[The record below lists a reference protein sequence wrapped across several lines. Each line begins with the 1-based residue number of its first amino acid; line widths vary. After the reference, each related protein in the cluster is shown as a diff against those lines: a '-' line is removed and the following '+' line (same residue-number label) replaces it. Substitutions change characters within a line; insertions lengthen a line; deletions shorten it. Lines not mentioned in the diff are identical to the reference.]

1 MEQILPKCFRPVIVA
16 IDSEL
21 KDEYNAFK
29 SNNDLDALSGLIGT
43 LLNCYSK
50 TIYKNIY
57 GTTAK
62 NGFNIEDINKFIKTL
77 SEAINYFEHNN
88 ELYTQIIE
96 MISIFL
102 KNTIMKLQVQYCIEN
117 NINDISIEPI
127 SACEYCE
134 SLSKIKYS
142 ADELKAMLPYF
153 YDHQNCN
160 VAFIYNEDKKTLII
174 DGIKYIDIP
183 VSLISNLTK
192 ISFRLNSYK
201 EFITTKL
208 IKFVQDETIIATE
221 DNDAGLII
229 ISNDYLYNIIY
240 YLMKDKL
247 CSLDLTFWRD
257 RFAKLLMNRY
267 IADDSYL
274 FEHKFYSSRSE
285 LSYQEYFM
293 SCIIEFILDKDLL
306 YNTDLEA
313 YNEVNKILNKV
324 FITKQENDA
333 K

>member
-21 KDEYNAFK
+21 KDKYDAFK
-29 SNNDLDALSGLIGT
+29 SDNDLDAFTDLIGT

-57 GTTAK
+57 GVTAE

-102 KNTIMKLQVQYCIEN
+102 KNTIMKLQVQYCIDN
-117 NINDISIEPI
+117 HIDNISIEPI

-134 SLSKIKYS
+134 CLSKMKYS
-142 ADELKAMLPYF
+142 AEELKNMLPYF
-153 YDHQNCN
+153 YEHQSCS
-160 VAFIYNEDKKTLII
+160 VAFVYNEDKQTLILSS
-174 DGIKYIDIP
+174 IKYIDIP
-183 VSLISNLTK
+183 KSLIQKLTK
-192 ISFRLNSYK
+192 ISFQLGDYK
-201 EFITTKL
+201 EFITNKVFQ
-208 IKFVQDETIIATE
+208 FVPDEKNIANE
-221 DNDAGLII
+221 KDDIVI
-229 ISNDYLYNIIY
+229 ISDDYLYNIIY
-240 YLMKDKL
+240 YLFKDKL
-247 CSLDLTFWRD
+247 CDMDLTFWRD
-257 RFAKLLMNRY
+257 RFAKLLTNKY

-274 FEHKFYSSRSE
+274 FEHKFVSSRSE
-285 LSYQEYFM
+285 VSYQEYFM
-293 SCIIEFILDKDLL
+293 SCVIEFILDKDLL

-313 YNEVNKILNKV
+313 YTELNKILNKV
-324 FITKQENDA
+324 YVTNNEEDA
-333 K
+333 Q

>member
-1 MEQILPKCFRPVIVA
+1 MEQILPKCFRPVIIA

-29 SNNDLDALSGLIGT
+29 SNNDLDAFTELIGT

-57 GTTAK
+57 NVTAK
-62 NGFNIEDINKFIKTL
+62 DGFNIEYINKFISTL
-77 SEAINYFEHNN
+77 SEAINYFEHDND
-88 ELYTQIIE
+88 LYKQIIE

-102 KNTIMKLQVQYCIEN
+102 KNTIMRLQVQYCIDN

-134 SLSKIKYS
+134 CLSKMKYS
-142 ADELKAMLPYF
+142 AEELKNMLPYF
-153 YDHQNCN
+153 YEHQSCSI
-160 VAFIYNEDKKTLII
+160 AFVYNEDKKTRII
-174 DGIKYIDIP
+174 DGIKYIDVP
-183 VSLISNLTK
+183 VSLVQKLTK
-192 ISFRLNSYK
+192 LSFKLKGYK
-201 EFITTKL
+201 DFITTKV
-208 IKFVQDETIIATE
+208 IQFNQDEKNVANE
-221 DNDAGLII
+221 QDNVIT
-229 ISNDYLYNIIY
+229 ISNDYLYNVIY

-247 CSLDLTFWRD
+247 LSLDLTFWRD

-267 IADDSYL
+267 VADDAYL
-274 FEHKFYSSRSE
+274 FEHRFVSSRSE
-285 LSYQEYFM
+285 LSYEEYFM
-293 SCIIEFILDKDLL
+293 SCVIEFILDKDLL

-324 FITKQENDA
+324 FVPEQEVDA
-333 K
+333 E